1 MVAIAHPT
9 APTASVAPA
18 RVPSSLRDIALTAL
32 APAAFGTVYA
42 ATSELLPPDRPLLAG
57 AMRALPAGLVLL
69 AFTRTLPRGEWW
81 WKTTVLA
88 MLNFGA
94 FLPLMFFAAYRLPGG
109 LAATFGALQPLIVA
123 GLALPLLGTRT
134 PRTVLLAS
142 VAVIGGVA
150 LMTMTASTLPDP
162 IGVAAMLAA
171 ITLVA
176 LAIVL
181 GKKWGSPVPP
191 LTMAG
196 WQLTVGGLVLTP
208 LTLAVEGLPTTL
220 TASNLLGFAY
230 IGLFATVIA
239 YTLWF
244 RGIQRLAP
252 TSISLLSATNP
263 LVATIV
269 GFLFLNQTLTTWQT
283 VGFAITLTAL
293 VAGQAMPT
301 WRPSWK

>member
-9 APTASVAPA
+9 AAAHTTLTPV
-18 RVPSSLRDIALTAL
+18 RVPSSVRDIALTAL

-57 AMRALPAGLVLL
+57 VMRALPAGLVLL
-69 AFTRTLPRGEWW
+69 AVTRTLPRGEWC

-123 GLALPLLGTRT
+123 GLALPLLGSRT
-134 PRTVLLAS
+134 PRAVLLAS
-142 VAVIGGVA
+142 VAVVGGVG
-150 LMTMTASTLPDP
+150 LMTMTASTMPDP
-162 IGVAAMLAA
+162 VGVAAMLAA
-171 ITLVA
+171 ISLVA

-196 WQLTVGGLVLTP
+196 WQLTIGGLVLAP
-208 LTLAVEGLPTTL
+208 LTLAIEGLPATL
-220 TASNLLGFAY
+220 TASNILGFAY

-252 TSISLLSATNP
+252 TSVSLLSAANP
-263 LVATIV
+263 LVATAI
-269 GFLFLNQTLTTWQT
+269 GFLFLNESLTGWQT
-283 VGFAITLTAL
+283 VGFAVTLVAL
-293 VAGQAMPT
+293 VAGQTMPART
-301 WRPSWK
+301 HR